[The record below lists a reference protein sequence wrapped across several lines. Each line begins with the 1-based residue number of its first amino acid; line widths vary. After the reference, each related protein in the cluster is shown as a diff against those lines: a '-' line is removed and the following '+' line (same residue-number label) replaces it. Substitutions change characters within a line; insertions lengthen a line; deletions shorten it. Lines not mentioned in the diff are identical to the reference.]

1 MSNTSTGKH
10 PPQLLIIAAFAAVYI
25 IWGST
30 YLAIDVAVNTIP
42 PFLMLGTRYT
52 VAGLL
57 LFSFCLLKGEKA
69 PSLKTFLTIGLG
81 GVLMIFLGNGAV
93 TLAEQYL
100 PTGLTA
106 IIVATV
112 PLWMVM
118 LDKRHWHFYFNNKLI
133 IAGFLIGFA
142 GVLMLFAGKGTA
154 DFMAAPMKLVG
165 FLILIIGS
173 IGWAG
178 GSLYSKYKKVAG
190 STTMKAAVQMLAA
203 GLFSY
208 ATGLLTNEQK
218 GFDLSRVSNQSIEA
232 LCYLIGMGSLVGY
245 MSYIWLLSVLPASR
259 VGTYAYVNPV
269 IAVFLGWLFL
279 NETITMPQVVALL
292 VILTGVILVNTVK
305 EEAPKP
311 VAEEV
316 LVNEKKHLNRKDTET
331 QSRI

>member
-1 MSNTSTGKH
+1 MMSDTLTGKH
-10 PPQLLIIAAFAAVYI
+10 PSRLLIIAAFAAVYI

-30 YLAIDVAVNTIP
+30 YLAIDVAVHTIP
-42 PFLMLGTRYT
+42 PFLMLAARYT
-52 VAGLL
+52 IAGIL
-57 LFSFCLLKGEKA
+57 LFLFCLLKGEKI
-69 PSLKTFLTIGLG
+69 PSLKTFLTIGVG

-118 LDKRHWHFYFNNKLI
+118 LDKRHWHYYFTNKI
-133 IAGFLIGFA
+133 IIVGFLIGFA

-154 DFMAAPMKLVG
+154 DFASDKMKLAG
-165 FLILIIGS
+165 FFILIIGS
-173 IGWAG
+173 IGWAA

-190 STTMKAAVQMLAA
+190 STTMKAAVQMLCA
-203 GLFSY
+203 GLFSFFI
-208 ATGLLTNEQK
+208 GLLSNEQK
-218 GFDLSRVSNQSIEA
+218 GFAISHVSMQSIEA
-232 LCYLIGMGSLVGY
+232 ISYLIVMGSLVGY

-279 NETITMPQVVALL
+279 DETITVQQVFALL
-292 VILTGVILVNTVK
+292 IILTGVILVNSAK
-305 EEAPKP
+305 EEAPKA
-311 VAEEV
+311 VVEEV
-316 LVNEKKHLNRKDTET
+316 RTRDKKG
-331 QSRI
+331 SY

>member
-1 MSNTSTGKH
+1 MAQSNMSNTHTGK
-10 PPQLLIIAAFAAVYI
+10 PPSKLLIIAAFAAVYI

-30 YLAIDVAVNTIP
+30 YLAIDLAVKTIP

-57 LFSFCLLKGEKA
+57 LFTFCLLKGEKA
-69 PSLKTFLTIGLG
+69 PSIKTFITIGIG
-81 GVLMIFLGNGAV
+81 GVMMIFLGNGAV

-118 LDKRHWHFYFNNKLI
+118 LDKRHWNFYFTNKII

-154 DFMAAPMKLVG
+154 DFTAAPMKLVG

-173 IGWAG
+173 IGWAA

-190 STTMKAAVQMLAA
+190 STTMKAAVQMLSA
-203 GLFSY
+203 GLFSLVI
-208 ATGLLTNEQK
+208 GLLTNEQK
-218 GFDLSRVSNQSIEA
+218 GFAVSHISLQSLEA
-232 LCYLIGMGSLVGY
+232 ISYLITMGSLVGY

-279 NETITMPQVVALL
+279 NETITVQQVVALL
-292 VILTGVILVNTVK
+292 IILTGVILVNTAK
-305 EEAPKP
+305 DEAPKT
-311 VAEEV
+311 VMEEV
-316 LVNEKKHLNRKDTET
+316 KDKKQVGKFE
-331 QSRI
+331 QSN

>member
-1 MSNTSTGKH
+1 MSNTNIGKH
-10 PPQLLIIAAFAAVYI
+10 PSKLLIIAAFAAVYI

-52 VAGLL
+52 VAGFL
-57 LFSFCLLKGEKA
+57 LFVFCLLKGEKV
-69 PSLKTFLTIGLG
+69 PSFKTFMTIGVG

-118 LDKRHWHFYFNNKLI
+118 LDKRHWNFYFTNKII

-142 GVLMLFAGKGTA
+142 GVLMLFAGKGAADFTA
-154 DFMAAPMKLVG
+154 DPMKLIG

-173 IGWAG
+173 IGWAA

-190 STTMKAAVQMLAA
+190 STTMKAAVQMLSA
-203 GLFSY
+203 GLFSFVV
-208 ATGLLTNEQK
+208 GLLTNEQK
-218 GFDLSRVSNQSIEA
+218 GFTVSHVSLQSIEA
-232 LCYLIGMGSLVGY
+232 ISYLIGLGSLVGY

-279 NETITMPQVVALL
+279 NETITVQQVIALL
-292 VILTGVILVNTVK
+292 IILTGVILVNTAKDEVPKVVMEDVK
-305 EEAPKP
+305 D
-311 VAEEV
+311 
-316 LVNEKKHLNRKDTET
+316 KKQVSKFE
-331 QSRI
+331 QSN